1 MILDIKAF
9 EPALILQI
17 FVLLNPF
24 SSLPIL
30 MAAYKQRI
38 NTKKIALSSTGIA
51 FIIAVLMVFI
61 GPPLLRLFGI
71 TMDSFRIAGGLV
83 LLLLGIN
90 TILLEDKPPSRE
102 VNKSDTLVSIIATP
116 LLTGPATISFITI
129 KANEMGN
136 LSLISNLVFAFLL
149 VGIVFFLFSVVI
161 KHVNMKF
168 VSVTSK
174 VLGLFLVGV
183 AIEMIGTGIM
193 NFIRAGQIL

>member
-1 MILDIKAF
+1 MILDIRAF
-9 EPALILQI
+9 EPALIMQI

-30 MAAYKQRI
+30 MTAYKQKI
-38 NTKKIALSSTGIA
+38 NAKKIALSSTGIA

-61 GPPLLRLFGI
+61 GPPLLSLFGI
-71 TMDSFRIAGGLV
+71 TMDSFMMAGGLV

-90 TILLEDKPPSRE
+90 TILLEEKPVKS

-136 LSLISNLVFAFLL
+136 LALLSNLVFAFLL
-149 VGIVFFLFSVVI
+149 VGLVFFLFSVLI
-161 KHVNMKF
+161 KHVTLKF
-168 VSVTSK
+168 VSITSK
-174 VLGLFLVGV
+174 VLGLFLVGL
-183 AIEMIGTGIM
+183 AIEMIATGVI
-193 NFIRAGQIL
+193 NFINAH